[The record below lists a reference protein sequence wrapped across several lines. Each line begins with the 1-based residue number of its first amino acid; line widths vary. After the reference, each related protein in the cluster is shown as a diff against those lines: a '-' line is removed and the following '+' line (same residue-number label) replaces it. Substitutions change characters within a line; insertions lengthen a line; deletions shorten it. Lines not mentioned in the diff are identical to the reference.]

1 MPSPGTRGG
10 AGRLGAGMS
19 GLLRLVRHPQ
29 FALGAREM
37 AAVSP
42 GLAAWGL
49 MTGVAMVNSGMSVL
63 ESVAMTLLVF
73 AGSSQL
79 AALPLIIA
87 GAPMW
92 VVLATALCVN
102 LRFMV
107 FSVHLR
113 SYVMHQTFWRRLVS
127 GYFTTDPTYVQ
138 FTKRFP
144 HPAEDAAGRRA
155 QEAYLAG
162 NSALGW
168 ANWIVASLLGMALA
182 NAIPVSW
189 GLGFAGILA
198 LLGILS
204 SLATTR
210 LRVLAAA
217 VAGSVAV
224 ATYGL
229 PLKLNIIVAIVLAVA
244 VCLLLEKPFLEAH
257 AVKPK
262 TAKKTP

>member
-1 MPSPGTRGG
+1 MTALYKHPEFRIGASEMLAVAPG
-10 AGRLGAGMS
+10 M
-19 GLLRLVRHPQ
+19 
-29 FALGAREM
+29 
-37 AAVSP
+37 
-42 GLAAWGL
+42 AAWGL
-49 MTGVAMVNSGMSVL
+49 MTGVAMIKSGLSLVEVL
-63 ESVAMTLLVF
+63 MMGLLVF

-113 SYVMHQTFWRRLVS
+113 SYVMHQPFWRRLVS

-144 HPAEDAAGRRA
+144 HPAEDAAGKRA

-168 ANWIVASLLGMALA
+168 ANWVIASLLGMALA

-224 ATYGL
+224 VTFAL

-257 AVKPK
+257 ARKANMPKNKP
-262 TAKKTP
+262 

>member
-1 MPSPGTRGG
+1 MT
-10 AGRLGAGMS
+10 ALYK
-19 GLLRLVRHPQ
+19 HPE
-29 FALGAREM
+29 FRIGARDM
-37 AAVSP
+37 LAVAP
-42 GLAAWGL
+42 GMAAWGL
-49 MTGVAMVNSGMSVL
+49 MTGVAMIKSGMSLIEVL
-63 ESVAMTLLVF
+63 LMALMVF

-79 AALPLIIA
+79 AALPLIVA

-92 VVLATALCVN
+92 VVLATTLCVN

-113 SYVMHQTFWRRLVS
+113 SYVMHQSFWRRLAS
-127 GYFTTDPTYVQ
+127 GYFTTDLTYVQ

-144 HPAEDAAGRRA
+144 QPASNAPGKRA
-155 QEAYLAG
+155 EEAYLAG

-168 ANWIVASLLGMALA
+168 VNWMAASLLGIALA

-198 LLGILS
+198 LMGIMS

-210 LRVLAAA
+210 LRALAAV

-224 ATYGL
+224 LAYAL
-229 PLKLNIIVAIVLAVA
+229 PLKLNIMVAIVLAVA
-244 VCLLLEKPFLEAH
+244 VCLMLEKPFLEAH
-257 AVKPK
+257 AIKAKIPK
-262 TAKKTP
+262 KET

>member
-1 MPSPGTRGG
+1 MT
-10 AGRLGAGMS
+10 ALYK
-19 GLLRLVRHPQ
+19 HPE
-29 FALGAREM
+29 FRIGARDM
-37 AAVSP
+37 LAVAP

-49 MTGVAMVNSGMSVL
+49 MTGVAMIKSGMSLVEVL
-63 ESVAMTLLVF
+63 LMALLVF

-79 AALPLIIA
+79 AALPLIVA

-107 FSVHLR
+107 FSIHLR
-113 SYVMHQTFWRRLVS
+113 AYVMHQGFWRRLAS
-127 GYFTTDPTYVQ
+127 GYFTTDLTYVQ

-144 HPAEDAAGRRA
+144 QPASDAIGKRA
-155 QEAYLAG
+155 EEAYLAG
-162 NSALGW
+162 NCALGW
-168 ANWIVASLLGMALA
+168 VNWMAASLLGIALA

-198 LLGILS
+198 LMGIMN

-210 LRVLAAA
+210 LRALAAV

-224 ATYGL
+224 VAYAL
-229 PLKLNIIVAIVLAVA
+229 PLKLNIMVAIVLAVA
-244 VCLLLEKPFLEAH
+244 VCLMLEKPFLQAH
-257 AVKPK
+257 TIKA
-262 TAKKTP
+262 KTPKKET

>member
-1 MPSPGTRGG
+1 MTALYKHPEF
-10 AGRLGAGMS
+10 RLGARDMMAVAPGM
-19 GLLRLVRHPQ
+19 
-29 FALGAREM
+29 
-37 AAVSP
+37 
-42 GLAAWGL
+42 AAWGL
-49 MTGVAMVNSGMSVL
+49 MTGVAMIKSGLSLVEVL
-63 ESVAMTLLVF
+63 MMGLLVF

-113 SYVMHQTFWRRLVS
+113 SYVMHQPFWRRLVS

-144 HPAEDAAGRRA
+144 HPADDAAGRRA

-198 LLGILS
+198 LLGIMS

-217 VAGSVAV
+217 VAGCVAV
-224 ATYGL
+224 ATLAL

-244 VCLLLEKPFLEAH
+244 VCLLLEKPCLEAH
-257 AVKPK
+257 ALKANMPKNKP
-262 TAKKTP
+262 

>member
-1 MPSPGTRGG
+1 MTALYKHPEF
-10 AGRLGAGMS
+10 RLGALDMMAVAPGM
-19 GLLRLVRHPQ
+19 
-29 FALGAREM
+29 
-37 AAVSP
+37 
-42 GLAAWGL
+42 AAWGL
-49 MTGVAMVNSGMSVL
+49 MTGVAMVKSGLSLVEVL
-63 ESVAMTLLVF
+63 LMGLLVF

-113 SYVMHQTFWRRLVS
+113 SYVMHQSFWRRLAS

-144 HPAEDAAGRRA
+144 RPADDAAGKRA
-155 QEAYLAG
+155 EEAYLAG

-168 ANWIVASLLGMALA
+168 VNWIVASLLGMALA

-224 ATYGL
+224 VTYAL

-244 VCLLLEKPFLEAH
+244 VCLMLEKPLLDAR
-257 AVKPK
+257 ASQPITPK
-262 TAKKTP
+262 KEP

>member
-1 MPSPGTRGG
+1 MTALYKHPEFRIGVRDMLAVAPG
-10 AGRLGAGMS
+10 M
-19 GLLRLVRHPQ
+19 
-29 FALGAREM
+29 
-37 AAVSP
+37 
-42 GLAAWGL
+42 AAWGL
-49 MTGVAMVNSGMSVL
+49 MTGVAMIKSGLSLVEVL
-63 ESVAMTLLVF
+63 MMGLLVF

-113 SYVMHQTFWRRLVS
+113 SYVMHQPFWRRLVS

-144 HPAEDAAGRRA
+144 HPADDAAGRRA

-198 LLGILS
+198 LLGIMS

-224 ATYGL
+224 VTFAL

-257 AVKPK
+257 VRKANMPKNKP
-262 TAKKTP
+262 

>member
-1 MPSPGTRGG
+1 MT
-10 AGRLGAGMS
+10 ALYK
-19 GLLRLVRHPQ
+19 HPE
-29 FALGAREM
+29 FRIGARDMM
-37 AAVSP
+37 ALAP
-42 GLAAWGL
+42 GMAAWGL
-49 MTGVAMVNSGMSVL
+49 MTGVAMIKSGMSVVEVL
-63 ESVAMTLLVF
+63 LMGLLVF

-79 AALPLIIA
+79 AALPLIVA

-107 FSVHLR
+107 FSIHLR
-113 SYVMHQTFWRRLVS
+113 AYVMHQSFWRRLVS

-144 HPAEDAAGRRA
+144 HPADDAAGKRA

-168 ANWIVASLLGMALA
+168 ANWVIASLLGMALA

-224 ATYGL
+224 ATFAL
-229 PLKLNIIVAIVLAVA
+229 PLKLNIIVAIVLAIA
-244 VCLLLEKPFLEAH
+244 VCLMLEKPMLADH
-257 AVKPK
+257 ASK
-262 TAKKTP
+262 AKTPAREP

>member
-1 MPSPGTRGG
+1 MV
-10 AGRLGAGMS
+10 ALYK
-19 GLLRLVRHPQ
+19 HPE
-29 FALGAREM
+29 FRIGARDMM
-37 AAVSP
+37 ALAP
-42 GLAAWGL
+42 GMAAWGL
-49 MTGVAMVNSGMSVL
+49 MTGVAMIKSGLSLVEVL
-63 ESVAMTLLVF
+63 LMCLLVF

-79 AALPLIIA
+79 AALPLIVA

-92 VVLATALCVN
+92 VVLATTLCVN

-113 SYVMHQTFWRRLVS
+113 AYVMHQSFWRRLVS
-127 GYFTTDPTYVQ
+127 GYFTTDLTYVQ

-144 HPAEDAAGRRA
+144 RPADDAAGRRA
-155 QEAYLAG
+155 EEAYLAG
-162 NSALGW
+162 NSALSW
-168 ANWIVASLLGMALA
+168 ANWMAASLLGMALA

-210 LRVLAAA
+210 LRALAAA

-224 ATYGL
+224 VTYAL

-244 VCLLLEKPFLEAH
+244 VCLMLEKPVLEDH
-257 AVKPK
+257 ASK
-262 TAKKTP
+262 TKTPTKEP

>member
-1 MPSPGTRGG
+1 MT
-10 AGRLGAGMS
+10 AIYK
-19 GLLRLVRHPQ
+19 HPE
-29 FALGAREM
+29 FRIGARDMM
-37 AAVSP
+37 ALAP
-42 GLAAWGL
+42 GMAAWGL
-49 MTGVAMVNSGMSVL
+49 MTGVAMIKSGMSVVEVL
-63 ESVAMTLLVF
+63 LMGLLVF

-79 AALPLIIA
+79 AALPLIVA

-92 VVLATALCVN
+92 VVLATTLCVN

-113 SYVMHQTFWRRLVS
+113 AYVMHQGFWRRLAS
-127 GYFTTDPTYVQ
+127 GYFTTDLTYVQ

-144 HPAEDAAGRRA
+144 HPANDAIGKRA
-155 QEAYLAG
+155 EEAYLAG

-168 ANWIVASLLGMALA
+168 LNWMTAGLLGIALA

-198 LLGILS
+198 LMGIMS

-210 LRVLAAA
+210 LRALAAV

-224 ATYGL
+224 VTYAL
-229 PLKLNIIVAIVLAVA
+229 PLKLNIMVAIVLAVA
-244 VCLLLEKPFLEAH
+244 VCLLLEKPMLAAH
-257 AVKPK
+257 AVK
-262 TAKKTP
+262 AKNPTK

>member
-1 MPSPGTRGG
+1 MTALYKHPEF
-10 AGRLGAGMS
+10 RLGARDMMAVAPGM
-19 GLLRLVRHPQ
+19 
-29 FALGAREM
+29 
-37 AAVSP
+37 
-42 GLAAWGL
+42 AAWGL
-49 MTGVAMVNSGMSVL
+49 MTGVAMVKSGLSLVEVL
-63 ESVAMTLLVF
+63 LMGLLVF

-92 VVLATALCVN
+92 VVLATTLCVN

-113 SYVMHQTFWRRLVS
+113 SYVMHQSFWRRLAS

-144 HPAEDAAGRRA
+144 RPADDAAGKRA
-155 QEAYLAG
+155 EEAYLAG

-168 ANWIVASLLGMALA
+168 VNWIAASLLGMALA

-210 LRVLAAA
+210 LRVLAAT

-224 ATYGL
+224 VTYAL

-244 VCLLLEKPFLEAH
+244 VCLILEKPLLDARSSQ
-257 AVKPK
+257 PI
-262 TAKKTP
+262 TPNKEP

>member
-1 MPSPGTRGG
+1 MTAIYKHPEFRIGVRDMLAVAPG
-10 AGRLGAGMS
+10 M
-19 GLLRLVRHPQ
+19 
-29 FALGAREM
+29 
-37 AAVSP
+37 
-42 GLAAWGL
+42 AAWGL
-49 MTGVAMVNSGMSVL
+49 MTGVAMIKSGLSLVEVL
-63 ESVAMTLLVF
+63 LMGLLVF

-79 AALPLIIA
+79 AALPLIVA

-113 SYVMHQTFWRRLVS
+113 SYVIHQSFWRRLVS

-144 HPAEDAAGRRA
+144 HPADDAAGKRA

-168 ANWIVASLLGMALA
+168 VNWMAASLLGIALA
-182 NAIPVSW
+182 NSIPVSW

-198 LLGILS
+198 LLGIMS

-257 AVKPK
+257 ARKANLPKNKP
-262 TAKKTP
+262 

>member
-1 MPSPGTRGG
+1 MV
-10 AGRLGAGMS
+10 ALYK
-19 GLLRLVRHPQ
+19 HPE
-29 FALGAREM
+29 FRIGARDMM
-37 AAVSP
+37 ALAP
-42 GLAAWGL
+42 GMAAWGL
-49 MTGVAMVNSGMSVL
+49 MTGVAMIKSGLSLIEVL
-63 ESVAMTLLVF
+63 LMGLLVF

-79 AALPLIIA
+79 AALPLIVA

-92 VVLATALCVN
+92 VVLTTTLCVN

-113 SYVMHQTFWRRLVS
+113 AYVMHQSFWRRLAS
-127 GYFTTDPTYVQ
+127 GYFTTDLTYVQ

-144 HPAEDAAGRRA
+144 HPADDAAGRRA
-155 QEAYLAG
+155 EEAYLAG

-168 ANWIVASLLGMALA
+168 VNWMAASLLGIALA
-182 NAIPVSW
+182 NSIPVSW

-198 LLGILS
+198 LMGIMN

-210 LRVLAAA
+210 LRALAAA

-224 ATYGL
+224 VSYAL

-244 VCLLLEKPFLEAH
+244 VCLMLEKPVLEDH
-257 AVKPK
+257 ASKV
-262 TAKKTP
+262 KTPTKKP